1 MKIIQIVFFCLKRF
15 ILLRILYSL
24 NIEKAQKE
32 PEVKMKN
39 LETKLPGNIKTLKPY
54 VSGKSIAEV
63 KAIYHPAQISKLASN
78 ENRLG
83 FSKFVKDAVL
93 KALDDIHDYPDPLA
107 LQLRRELSRRYSVDE
122 KEILLGAGSESLISI
137 ICRTFF
143 QDHENAITANA
154 TFVGFFVQAGVRG
167 IEVKKVPV
175 TNKYKFD
182 VLKILNTVD
191 ENTKMVYIANPN
203 NPTGTYLN
211 KKEYEN
217 LLSCLPDDVLL
228 IVDEA
233 YFEYAQP
240 VPDYPNALAN
250 RRENVIV
257 LRTFSKAYG
266 LAGFRIGY
274 AVADEILIREMIKT
288 KLTFEPASPA
298 QAAALASLKD
308 EEFINRS
315 VEMVE
320 KGKKRLYDFFD
331 LHGVKY
337 VKSAANSVLMVLESD
352 QKAEVFTQNMLV
364 EGVILR
370 RVNVFGL
377 PNCVRITIGTEREMN
392 HFEESFLK
400 TNQLLYVKNE
410 G

>member
-1 MKIIQIVFFCLKRF
+1 
-15 ILLRILYSL
+15 
-24 NIEKAQKE
+24 
-32 PEVKMKN
+32 MKN
-39 LETKLPGNIKTLKPY
+39 LETKLRENIKSLKPY
-54 VSGKSIAEV
+54 ISGKTIAEV
-63 KAIYHPAQISKLASN
+63 KAIYQPAQISKLASN

-83 FSKFVKDAVL
+83 FSKLVKDSVL
-93 KALDDIHDYPDPLA
+93 KALDGIHDYPDPLA
-107 LQLRRELSRRYSVDE
+107 LQLRRELARRYGVDE

-143 QDHENAITANA
+143 QDHENAITADA
-154 TFVGFFVQAGVRG
+154 TFVGFFLQAGVRG

-175 TNKYKFD
+175 TNEYKFD
-182 VLKILNTVD
+182 VLKILNKVN
-191 ENTKMVYIANPN
+191 ESTKMVYIANPN

-211 KKEYEN
+211 QKEYDY
-217 LLSCLPDDVLL
+217 LLSGLPDDVLL

-240 VPDYPNALAN
+240 VTDYPNALAN

-274 AVADEILIREMIKT
+274 AVTNEILIREMTKT
-288 KLTFEPASPA
+288 KLTFEPATPA
-298 QAAALASLKD
+298 QAAALASLQD

-315 VEMVE
+315 VGMVE
-320 KGKKRLYDFFD
+320 KGKERLYDFFD
-331 LHGVKY
+331 LQGVKY

-352 QKAEVFTQNMLV
+352 QQAEIFTQNMLA

-370 RVNVFGL
+370 HVNVFGL

-392 HFEESFLK
+392 HFEESFL
-400 TNQLLYVKNE
+400 TTHQLLFLNNE
-410 G
+410 D